1 MCCITKSAKM
11 NGTALSLIARAWHRH
26 EMAPATQHS
35 DAGPLQSHRLLEK
48 FNYTKEQE
56 MLVDRMG
63 PRVRAIH
70 RSGNVSHFHESWM
83 ECAIVGRLSLSLWA
97 TPPHPP
103 LLPPPP
109 WLLLLPLLS
118 YWDCVS
124 PNACSY
130 LFASVWVRTIPG
142 PAWQQHLRLSKG
154 RKIEKRSPPFHPFN
168 VWTVRFLQRDS
179 TAMPSVVWNDIS
191 VVMATIVTH

>member
-83 ECAIVGRLSLSLWA
+83 ECAIVGRLSLSLWPPPR
-97 TPPHPP
+97 TPPCSPHPLDYFSSHSSP
-103 LLPPPP
+103 IGTVFLPMRAPTCLHLCGWEPFLARP
-109 WLLLLPLLS
+109 GS
-118 YWDCVS
+118 STY
-124 PNACSY
+124 SY
-130 LFASVWVRTIPG
+130 LRE
-142 PAWQQHLRLSKG
+142 
-154 RKIEKRSPPFHPFN
+154 EK
-168 VWTVRFLQRDS
+168 
-179 TAMPSVVWNDIS
+179 
-191 VVMATIVTH
+191 